1 MTNKSNSNGDN
12 FIFHKGI
19 ITIEAFAQVVKAALL
34 ASCPDCQVEIKD
46 TSYGLNHGKLL
57 SIENTDSSIS
67 QVIPLG
73 NFFKEYTA
81 GGSLPE
87 ICASITAAYKMIRL
101 HEDSLLESLLDY
113 STAEASICYRLANLS
128 KIRKRSVPVPYIPF
142 LDLAIVFYVPYAK
155 DGWFTTITITDSLMQ
170 SWGISDVQK
179 LYAAA
184 HRNTCRFFPAR
195 MEPMVSLLQ
204 DLPSEQDIPDEA
216 ESLPL
221 FVVSNKTRM
230 QGASVIL
237 YEGLLK
243 ATADMFKDDLILLPS
258 SIHEMLF
265 LPASTCD
272 CHEYLKAMVFQVNRT
287 ELDTDDILSDNV
299 YYYARNADKLKI
311 I

>member
-1 MTNKSNSNGDN
+1 MINKNNSNEDN
-12 FIFHKGI
+12 FIFQKGI
-19 ITIEAFAQVVKAALL
+19 ITIEAFAQAVKATLL

-46 TSYGLNHGKLL
+46 TSNSLNHGKLL
-57 SIENTDSSIS
+57 SIENADSCIS
-67 QVIPLG
+67 QVIPLNG
-73 NFFKEYTA
+73 FFKEYTS

-87 ICASITAAYKMIRL
+87 ICSSIVEAYKMIRL

-113 STAEASICYRLANLS
+113 SMAEASICYRLANLT

-142 LDLAIVFYVPYAK
+142 LDLAIVFYVPFAQ
-155 DGWFTTITITDSLMQ
+155 DGWFGTLTITNSLMQ
-170 SWGISDVQK
+170 RWGISDIQK

-184 HRNTCRFFPAR
+184 RRNTCSFFPAR
-195 MEPMVSLLQ
+195 MEPMASLL
-204 DLPSEQDIPDEA
+204 DNLPEQDIPDEA

-221 FVVSNKTRM
+221 FVVSNSTM
-230 QGASVIL
+230 LHGASVIL

-243 ATADMFKDDLILLPS
+243 ASADMFNDDLILLPS

-272 CHEYLKAMVFQVNRT
+272 CHESLKAMVFQVNRN
-287 ELDTDDILSDNV
+287 ELDADDVLSDNV
-299 YYYARNADKLKI
+299 YYYDRKADKLKI

>member
-1 MTNKSNSNGDN
+1 MTNKNNGDN
-12 FIFHKGI
+12 FIFQKGI
-19 ITIEAFAQVVKAALL
+19 ITIEAFAQAVKAALL

-46 TSYGLNHGKLL
+46 TSNGLDHGKLL
-57 SIENTDSSIS
+57 SIENTDSCIS

-128 KIRKRSVPVPYIPF
+128 KIRKRSVPAPYIPF
-142 LDLAIVFYVPYAK
+142 LNLAIAFYVPFTK

-170 SWGISDVQK
+170 SWGISDARK
-179 LYAAA
+179 LFAVA
-184 HRNTCRFFPAR
+184 HKNTCRYFPAR
-195 MEPMVSLLQ
+195 MEPIANLLQ
-204 DLPSEQDIPDEA
+204 DFPPEQDIPDEA

-221 FVVSNKTRM
+221 FVISNNTRM
-230 QGASVIL
+230 HGAAVIL

-243 ATADMFKDDLILLPS
+243 VSANMFDDDLILLPS

-272 CHEYLKAMVFQVNRT
+272 RHEYLKEMVGHVNRT
-287 ELDTDDILSDNV
+287 ELDADDILSDNV
-299 YYYARNADKLKI
+299 YYYDKNTDKLKI